1 MIRFRAWGLSA
12 AVAGGLFVPAVV
24 PGAGAP
30 AVAAGPPEGAPAEGR
45 AGFSKMF
52 GPAQPKGRPAGRHGP
67 APPTSMPPAAA
78 AAPPP
83 PEVVADALRAEQ
95 DAYLRRLS
103 VCSELR
109 RIGAD
114 TNDEALIRQA
124 DELERQAAA
133 VYNQRVAVLGVPK
146 VKAPISE

>member
-1 MIRFRAWGLSA
+1 
-12 AVAGGLFVPAVV
+12 PA
-24 PGAGAP
+24 P
-30 AVAAGPPEGAPAEGR
+30 
-45 AGFSKMF
+45 STSM
-52 GPAQPKGRPAGRHGP
+52 RPATVT
-67 APPTSMPPAAA
+67 APL
-78 AAPPP
+78 P

-146 VKAPISE
+146 VKAPISEVAPTSLGAYLPTDPKAAANRLSAPAAPTAVTGEAKAPALPDRIREVKP